1 MKFIASSSTLL
12 KQLQIVNSVIGSKV
26 VIPILEYFLFEVDNN
41 TLRIVGT
48 DLEVSIQSFLTVEA
62 NENGKIAV
70 PSKIIID
77 TLKSLPDQPITFTIN
92 EETRSIEMT
101 YDNGK
106 AKISGEVAE
115 DFPKFPTLENAT
127 TFSIPQEIIDRAITK
142 TLFAIGSD
150 ELKPALT
157 GLFLEMN
164 TENVRF
170 VSTDGNKL
178 VKFQRNDIK
187 TSDPVSFILPKK
199 ALNVIKNSFIGETEV
214 EVELKYNKVN
224 VLFKINDITIVSRL
238 IDEKFPD
245 YNSAMPVD
253 LPNILRLN
261 RADLVNSLKRISIFA
276 NKTTYQVKFSITGN
290 ELQLNAQDLDYS
302 NEASERLSCEYEGE
316 DMEIGF
322 SARFLVEMLGSIDS
336 EEVILSLSAHNR
348 PGTLTPAVPAEKEE
362 IIMLLMP
369 IVIKFN

>member
-1 MKFIASSSTLL
+1 MKFIASSSSLL
-12 KQLQIVNSVIGSKV
+12 KQLQIVNSVISSKV

-41 TLRIVGT
+41 SLRIVGT
-48 DLEVSIQSFLTVEA
+48 DLEVSIQAFLPVESK
-62 NENGKIAV
+62 ESGKVAV
-70 PSKIIID
+70 PSKIILD

-92 EETRSIEMT
+92 EDTRSIELT

-115 DFPKFPTLENAT
+115 DFPKFPTIENAT
-127 TFSIPQEIIDRAITK
+127 TFNLPQDMIDRAISK

-157 GLFLEMN
+157 GLYLDI
-164 TENVRF
+164 TTDDIRF

-178 VKFQRNDIK
+178 VKYQRNDFK
-187 TSDPVSFILPKK
+187 SAEPTTFILPKK
-199 ALNVIKNSFIGETEV
+199 ALNVIKNSVDPAIETEV
-214 EVELKYNKVN
+214 EVSFNKVN
-224 VLFKINDITIVSRL
+224 ALFKVNDITVVCRL

-253 LPNILRLN
+253 LPNKLRIN
-261 RADLVNSLKRISIFA
+261 RSELVNSLKRISIFA
-276 NKTTYQVKFSITGN
+276 NKTTYQVKFSLSGN

-302 NEASERLSCEYEGE
+302 NEANERLGCEYEGE

-322 SARFLVEMLGSIDS
+322 SARFLVEMLSSLDS
-336 EEVILSLSAHNR
+336 EEVVLSLAAHNR
-348 PGTLTPAVPAEKEE
+348 PGTLTPGVDEKGEE